1 MGVSM
6 STSILCVFYVTGT
19 GTDLIA
25 QTYVYC
31 MCILCLCNQ
40 VCACACACACA
51 CVTAGV
57 TKVISEARKV
67 TYFQN
72 TIQGAMSVFLSAT
85 GRFNK
90 PQPESTGPSPGQ
102 YYKSAEWGTGYKRPD
117 NGKSVFISQDS
128 RFKNGLSAH
137 RKDPVPGPG
146 SYSQELM
153 TVGGDVQK
161 ALRRRALSGDDAPAA
176 YFGRCLCVCV
186 SEKECVCE
194 CVLVLVSV

>member
-1 MGVSM
+1 
-6 STSILCVFYVTGT
+6 
-19 GTDLIA
+19 
-25 QTYVYC
+25 
-31 MCILCLCNQ
+31 
-40 VCACACACACA
+40 
-51 CVTAGV
+51 
-57 TKVISEARKV
+57 
-67 TYFQN
+67 
-72 TIQGAMSVFLSAT
+72 MSVFLSAT

-90 PQPESTGPSPGQ
+90 PKPESTGPSPGQ

-176 YFGRCLCVCV
+176 YFG
-186 SEKECVCE
+186 SESRFFGAPGTVAYKQNAPGPGAYNPSDPYGQ
-194 CVLVLVSV
+194 LVKRSFNITVEGSV